1 MTPSEKAKD
10 LVYTF
15 YYKLPNNGYLFEGI
29 NSANSRYNE
38 AIMCAFTLVNEIL
51 DTFGLIS
58 DGKTFYT
65 EHRAIEYYEQVKQE
79 INKLYDNRST
89 TENSIGN
96 R

>member
-10 LVYTF
+10 LVHTF
-15 YYKLPNNGYLFEGI
+15 YYKLPNNGYLDEGI

-51 DTFGLIS
+51 DTFGLVS

-79 INKLYDNRST
+79 INKLYDNRNT
-89 TENSIGN
+89 TKNPIGN
-96 R
+96 G